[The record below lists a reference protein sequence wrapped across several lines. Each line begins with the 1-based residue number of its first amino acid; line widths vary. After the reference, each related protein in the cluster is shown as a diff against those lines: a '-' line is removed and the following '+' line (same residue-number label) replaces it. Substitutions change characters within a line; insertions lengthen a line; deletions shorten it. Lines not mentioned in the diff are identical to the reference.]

1 MTKKQIFISN
11 LCWKKSNFNVVIDM
25 LKKEKISGIDFA
37 PLNYFTNWKNIL
49 TKSRKLSDIL
59 KKKKIR
65 VNALQGIFF
74 KKDLNLFRAKTKK
87 K

>member
-11 LCWKKSNFNVVIDM
+11 LCWKKSNFNVAIDI

-37 PLNYFTNWKNIL
+37 PLNYFTTWKNIL
-49 TKSRKLSDIL
+49 KKSRNLSNTL
-59 KKKKIR
+59 KKKRIK

-74 KKDLNLFRAKTKK
+74 KKDLNLFRAKDKK